1 MKLFKKMLMA
11 ALAFAV
17 LLTTAGGYAFAQKK
31 VSNKAAAKGYEI
43 MKNDPTQTRIYTL
56 PNGLKVYL
64 SVTKKEPRI
73 QTYIAVRTGSKNDPH
88 ETTGLSHYL
97 EHIMFK
103 GTTHYG
109 TINYA
114 KEKPM
119 LDQIE
124 KEFEYYRTLKDPA
137 ARKAEYHK
145 IDSISFEAS
154 KLFVANEYDK
164 LMGAL
169 GSKNSNAFTSYDM
182 TVYQEDIPSN
192 QVEAW
197 AKIQSDRFENMVI
210 RGFHTELEAVYEE
223 DNLGLSNDQE
233 RAFDTLMFATFRK
246 HPYGLQTTIG
256 TQENLKNPSIT
267 NIWKH
272 FHNFYVP
279 NNVAICMAGDFDPD
293 QAIATIRKYFGN
305 WKRNDNLKLLTFED
319 EEPIAKHIEKTVYG
333 QESPMIYIGWRFPSA
348 YRDGRAISNIGDTLY
363 MVSNIL
369 NNRGDAGLIDMNVNR
384 QQKVLSGFAGTEGL
398 TDYSLFLMGGEP
410 KEGQSL
416 AEVKN
421 ILFEQMEK
429 VKKGDFDESM
439 LTAIVNNYKR
449 FQMQSLDKYQYRAQ
463 MMFSSFINRTPWS
476 FTINEGERLSKIQKA
491 DIVKFVNKYFGDNY
505 VQVNKV
511 VGVEKGIQKIEKPEI
526 TAINTNRDTSSQ
538 FLRDM
543 EKMIKAAKP
552 IEPVY
557 VDFNKEMSIGK
568 NATGQDIYY
577 KHNDDNTLFS
587 LTYYFKNGSND
598 NNKLEYALNYFDNLG
613 TDKLSADQLKS
624 KLYTLAC
631 SASARC
637 NDHTTSVTINGLSEN
652 MKLAS
657 DIYEDLLAN
666 VKPDEALLSKMKE
679 NWKKQLINAK
689 SDKDANADAL
699 ETYTIY
705 GPENP
710 QTHSLK
716 PYEIDKLTA
725 EELVNIV
732 KDLFK
737 HQYSVVYYGPLAKD
751 KAVAELNTMHKGSEN
766 LAAYAPS
773 RSFAVLDSK
782 QPTIFIAP
790 YKATQI
796 NLYGICNY
804 GEKFNPKD
812 RALVKLFDSYF
823 GSGMSSIVFQDL
835 REAKGLAYHA
845 DARHIFPYFND
856 KEPLYYEAL
865 IYTQNDK
872 MIDAMNAY
880 ALILKDMPV
889 SQKSFDVAK
898 SNSLQNLATTRYT
911 GESVIWYYL
920 SMKRQGFDYDVN
932 KDIYTNLKTL
942 NLQSIIEYQKN
953 NISGRKF
960 NLGIIGNTEEL
971 DFKPIE
977 ERAYG
982 KIVRLTT
989 QDIFG
994 Y

>member
-1 MKLFKKMLMA
+1 MLTV

-17 LLTTAGGYAFAQKK
+17 VLTTAGGNAFAQKK
-31 VSNKAAAKGYEI
+31 ATKPAGAKGYEI
-43 MKNDPTQTRIYTL
+43 VKNDPTNTRIYTL
-56 PNGLKVYL
+56 PNGLTVYL

-103 GTTHYG
+103 GTTHFG

-124 KEFEYYRTLKDPA
+124 KEFEYYRTLKDPE
-137 ARKAEYHK
+137 ARKVEYHK
-145 IDSISFEAS
+145 IDSISFAAS
-154 KLFVANEYDK
+154 KFFVANEYDK

-192 QVEAW
+192 QIEAW
-197 AKIQSDRFENMVI
+197 SKIQSDRFENMVI

-267 NIWKH
+267 NIWRH
-272 FHNFYVP
+272 YHNFYVP

-293 QAIATIRKYFGN
+293 QAIAIIRKYFGN
-305 WKRNDNLKLLTFED
+305 WKRNDNLKLLKFKD
-319 EEPIAKHIEKTVYG
+319 EEPIAKHVEKTVYG
-333 QESPMIYIGWRFPSA
+333 QESPLVYIAWRFPSA

-369 NNRGDAGLIDMNVNR
+369 NNRGNAGLIDQNVNR
-384 QQKVLSGFAGTEGL
+384 PQKVLGGFAGSEGL
-398 TDYSLFLMGGEP
+398 TDYQLFLMGGEP
-410 KEGQSL
+410 KEAQSL
-416 AEVKN
+416 TEVKN
-421 ILFEQMEK
+421 ILFEQMDK

-449 FQMQSLDKYQYRAQ
+449 SQMQNLDNYQHRAG
-463 MMFSSFINRTPWS
+463 MMYSSFIDRTPWS
-476 FTINEGERLSKIQKA
+476 FTVNEGERLSKITKA

-511 VGVEKGIQKIEKPEI
+511 VGTEKGIQKIDKPAI
-526 TAINTNRDTSSQ
+526 TAISTNRDTSSQ

-543 EKMIKAAKP
+543 EKMIKSAKP

-568 NATGQDIYY
+568 NASGQDVYY
-577 KHNDDNTLFS
+577 KHNDDNSLFE
-587 LTYYFKNGSND
+587 LTYFFKTGSND
-598 NNKLEYALNYFDNLG
+598 NNKLNYALYYFDNLG
-613 TDKLSADQLKS
+613 TDKFSSDQIKS
-624 KLYTLAC
+624 KLYNLAC
-631 SASARC
+631 SLSS
-637 NDHTTSVTINGLSEN
+637 NVSEHTTGITISGLSEN
-652 MKLAS
+652 MKQAS
-657 DIYEDLLAN
+657 DIAEDLFAN
-666 VKPDEALLSKMKE
+666 VKPDEELLSKMKE
-679 NWKKQLINAK
+679 NLKKQLINAK

-705 GPENP
+705 GAENP
-710 QTHSLK
+710 QTCSLK
-716 PYEIDKLTA
+716 PSDIDKLTA
-725 EELVNIV
+725 EELIGIV

-737 HQYSVVYYGPLAKD
+737 HQFSVVYYGPLAKE
-751 KAVAELNTMHKGSEN
+751 KAIAELNTMHKSGEN
-766 LAAYAPS
+766 LAEYAPS
-773 RSFAVLDSK
+773 RSFAVPESK
-782 QPTIFIAP
+782 QPTIFVAP

-796 NLYGICNY
+796 NMYGICNY
-804 GEKFNPKD
+804 GEKFKPQD
-812 RALVKLFDSYF
+812 RALIKMYDTYF

-845 DARHIFPYFND
+845 GARHIFPYFKD

-872 MIDAMNAY
+872 MMDALKAY
-880 ALILKDMPV
+880 SDILTDMPV

-898 SNSLQNLATTRYT
+898 ENSLQNLATTRYN
-911 GESVIWYYL
+911 GANVIWYYISL
-920 SMKRQGFDYDVN
+920 NRQGFDYDIN
-932 KDIYTNLKTL
+932 KDIYNNLKTL
-942 NLQSIIEYQKN
+942 NLQSIVDYQKN
-953 NISGRKF
+953 NVQNRKY
-960 NLGIIGNTEEL
+960 NIGIIGNTEEL
-971 DFKPIE
+971 DFKALE
-977 ERAYG
+977 GLNYG

>member
-1 MKLFKKMLMA
+1 MKVLRKMLTV

-17 LLTTAGGYAFAQKK
+17 VLTTAGGNAFAQKK
-31 VSNKAAAKGYEI
+31 TAKHSGAKDYEI
-43 MKNDPTQTRIYTL
+43 VKNDPTNTRIYTL
-56 PNGLKVYL
+56 PNGLTVYL
-64 SVTKKEPRI
+64 SVIKKEPRI

-103 GTTHYG
+103 GTTHFG
-109 TINYA
+109 TINYQ

-124 KEFEYYRTLKDPA
+124 KEFEYYRALKDPA

-145 IDSISFEAS
+145 IDSISFAAS

-169 GSKNSNAFTSYDM
+169 GSKNSNAFTSNDM

-223 DNLGLSNDQE
+223 DNLGLSDDQG
-233 RAFDTLMFATFRK
+233 RAYDTLMFSLFK
-246 HPYGLQTTIG
+246 NHPYGLQTTIG
-256 TQENLKNPSIT
+256 TQEHLKNPSIT

-272 FHNFYVP
+272 YHNFYVP
-279 NNVAICMAGDFDPD
+279 NNVAICMAGDFNPD
-293 QAIATIRKYFGN
+293 QAITIIRKYFGS
-305 WKRNDNLKLLTFED
+305 WKRNDNLKLLKFKD
-319 EEPIAKHIEKTVYG
+319 EQPIAKHIEKTVYG
-333 QESPMIYIGWRFPSA
+333 QESPLIYVGWRFPSA
-348 YRDGRAISNIGDTLY
+348 YRDGRTLSNIGDTLY

-384 QQKVLSGFAGTEGL
+384 PQKVLSGFAGNQGM
-398 TDYSLFLMGGEP
+398 TDYNIFLVGGEP

-416 AEVKN
+416 TEVKN
-421 ILFEQMEK
+421 ILFEQLEK
-429 VKKGDFDESM
+429 VKRGEFDESM
-439 LTAIVNNYKR
+439 LTAIVNNWKR
-449 FQMQSLDKYQYRAQ
+449 SRMQNLDSYQFRAR
-463 MMFSSFINRTPWS
+463 MMYGNFINRTPWS
-476 FTINEGERLSKIQKA
+476 YTVEQGERLSKIKKE
-491 DIVKFVNKYFGDNY
+491 DIVKFVNKYFNDNY

-511 VGVEKGIQKIEKPEI
+511 VGIEKGIQKIEKPAI

-543 EKMIKAAKP
+543 EKMIGAAKP

-557 VDFNKEMSIGK
+557 VDFAKEMSIGK
-568 NATGQDIYY
+568 NATGQDVYY
-577 KHNDDNTLFS
+577 KHNDDNSLFY
-587 LTYYFKNGSND
+587 LTYYFPIGTYDS
-598 NNKLEYALNYFDNLG
+598 NKLDYALYYFNNLG
-613 TDKLSADQLKS
+613 TDKFSSDQIKS

-631 SASARC
+631 SLSGSSYE
-637 NDHTTSVTINGLSEN
+637 HTTEVSINGLSEN
-652 MKLAS
+652 MKQAS
-657 DIYEDLLAN
+657 DIVEGLLAN
-666 VKPDEALLSKMKE
+666 VKPDEQLLSKMKE
-679 NWKKQLINAK
+679 NWKKQLMNAK
-689 SDKDANADAL
+689 TDKDANAQAL

-716 PYEIDKLTA
+716 PSEIDKLTA

-732 KDLFK
+732 KDLFR
-737 HQYSVVYYGPLAKD
+737 HQYSVIYYGPLAKD
-751 KAVAELNTMHKGSEN
+751 KAVAELNTMHKGAEN
-766 LAAYAPS
+766 LAEYAPS
-773 RSFAVLDSK
+773 RSFEVLDSK
-782 QPTIFIAP
+782 EPTIFIAP

-796 NLYGICNY
+796 NIYGICNY
-804 GEKFNPKD
+804 GEKLNPSE
-812 RALVKLFDSYF
+812 RALVKLYDTYF

-845 DARHIFPYFND
+845 AASHVFPYFKD

-872 MIDAMNAY
+872 MMDALRAY
-880 ALILKDMPV
+880 NSILTDMPV

-898 SNSLQNLATTRYT
+898 SNSLQNLATKRYT
-911 GESVIWYYL
+911 GAGVIWYYL
-920 SMKRQGFDYDVN
+920 SMKRQGFDYDIN
-932 KDIYTNLKTL
+932 KDIYNNLKAL
-942 NLQSIIEYQKN
+942 NLQSIIDYQQN
-953 NISGRKF
+953 NIRNRKY
-960 NLGIIGNTEEL
+960 NIGIVGNTEEL
-971 DFKPIE
+971 DLNSL
-977 ERAYG
+977 AGMHYG

-989 QDIFG
+989 PDIFG